1 MTLFMTLI
9 QTKKDHSWSKSV
21 FSQFI
26 LQVSIFFFL
35 VSLAHNLPKMY
46 RKVIVAYSYTIL
58 LCFIFLVLGG
68 LVFILEYV
76 EVLCWKISAY
86 NQRYRIQKE
95 AFWSILKQDIAWFD
109 TSSTGEMNTR
119 LSEYVYSL
127 TWHFTTI
134 WSALILNL
142 IINWD

>member
-1 MTLFMTLI
+1 
-9 QTKKDHSWSKSV
+9 
-21 FSQFI
+21 
-26 LQVSIFFFL
+26 
-35 VSLAHNLPKMY
+35 MY

-127 TWHFTTI
+127 T
-134 WSALILNL
+134 
-142 IINWD
+142 